1 LSAIARRGYWM
12 EAKTSMTTIT
22 LSETNHRER
31 FLKTSEARY
40 LLATLPL
47 DIAEKLERAFLNADL
62 EGEDAKEALA
72 FLAKNSTITRIVT
85 ENPSSAET
93 FEYLYQMIPVDNEI
107 DKFFIMTKAAVGIH
121 QRLVALRNYL
131 PGIIRREII
140 RTDFKSGDKFVI
152 FNVGSGPGHD
162 TIETLEENRD
172 LKERVHVYCI
182 DPDAKMLAVGEAKA
196 RRLGLE
202 ESFTSVPHKFGEI
215 DVGKAHM
222 ILMIGLLCP
231 MPEEKCVKILRNVS
245 QFLHHSGVTVFNTVQ
260 NKMLREDP
268 LCDFIMR
275 LYGWRMDYKR
285 NSQTLEIAK
294 MAGLNPIGSFFDSLG
309 YNRVV
314 IARKTLR

>member
-1 LSAIARRGYWM
+1 V
-12 EAKTSMTTIT
+12 K
-22 LSETNHRER
+22 HRER
-31 FLKTSEARY
+31 FLETSEARY
-40 LLATLPL
+40 LLTILPL
-47 DIAEKLERAFLNADL
+47 DIAEKLKRAFLNAEL

-72 FLAKNSTITRIVT
+72 FLVKNSTISRIIT

-93 FEYLYQMIPVDNEI
+93 FEYLYQKRPVDNKI
-107 DKFFIMTKAAVGIH
+107 DNFFMMTKAAVGIH
-121 QRLVALRNYL
+121 QRLIALRSNL
-131 PGIIRREII
+131 PSIIRKEII
-140 RTDFKSGDKFVI
+140 RADLKNGEKFVI

-162 TIETLEENRD
+162 TIEILKENRD
-172 LKERVHVYCI
+172 LRERVHVYCI

-196 RRLGLE
+196 RRLALK
-202 ESFTSVPHKFGEI
+202 ESFTFIPHRFGEI
-215 DVGKAHM
+215 DLGKAHM

-231 MPEEKCVKILRNVS
+231 MPEEKCVKVLRNVS

-260 NKMLREDP
+260 KKMLREDP

-275 LYGWRMDYKR
+275 LGGWHMDHKK

-314 IARKTLR
+314 IARKSLTQ